1 MTGKDEIIHSEVV
14 GLPCEEEEARVDRLS
29 GELERH
35 APMCDLLA
43 HFYGSDSSAHQECL
57 LEEDD
62 LVEQLYTA
70 ERALRRCQESSG
82 GKMSCDCEVS

>member
-1 MTGKDEIIHSEVV
+1 MTGEDGIINSDVV
-14 GLPCEEEEARVDRLS
+14 VLPCEEEEARVDRLS
-29 GELERH
+29 GELESR

-43 HFYGSDSSAHQECL
+43 RFYGSDSSAHQECL

-70 ERALRRCQESSG
+70 ERALRRCQERSG
-82 GKMSCDCEVS
+82 GQVSCDCEVS

>member
-1 MTGKDEIIHSEVV
+1 MTGKDGISSDVV
-14 GLPCEEEEARVDRLS
+14 VQTCEEEEDLVGRLS
-29 GELERH
+29 GELESR

-57 LEEDD
+57 LKEDD
-62 LVEQLYTA
+62 LVEQLYMA
-70 ERALRRCQESSG
+70 ERALRQCRESSA